1 MFVAGGGA
9 DDFVWAI
16 IWEAIVNH
24 HSAAA
29 VNTIEF
35 PTKQIAERDALERI
49 CKSFGLDRRRVAKQD
64 WPVVERLLSYA
75 VETEKMLVEQ
85 QARIHYL
92 ETLSVTD
99 ELTGLL
105 NRRGFNQAVDRTL
118 AAAKRH
124 QEKGLLAYL
133 DLDNFKQ
140 INDLLGHDAGDQV
153 LCHVAQV
160 LTKNV
165 RRTDYVARI
174 GGDEFA
180 VLFVRAQQL
189 PTRAHA
195 LELRRA
201 LARTKLTIRDRS
213 LTINASMGIQAY
225 GPDTKASELLRRADQ
240 AMYLDKQHRQQ
251 ALAVT

>member
-1 MFVAGGGA
+1 M
-9 DDFVWAI
+9 
-16 IWEAIVNH
+16 NH

-29 VNTIEF
+29 VNTIDF
-35 PTKQIAERDALERI
+35 PTGKSARREMVERI
-49 CKSFGLDRRRVAKQD
+49 SHSLGLNRTSIAPKD
-64 WPVVERLLSYA
+64 WPIIERMLAYA
-75 VETEKMLVEQ
+75 VETENTLAEQ

-105 NRRGFNQAVDRTL
+105 NRRGFNQAVERTL

-140 INDLLGHDAGDQV
+140 INDTLGHEAGDVV
-153 LCHVAQV
+153 LQHVAGV

-195 LELRRA
+195 QDLRRK
-201 LARTKLTIRDRS
+201 LAKTPVHVADQSVTVDAS
-213 LTINASMGIQAY
+213 LGVQAY
-225 GPDTKASELLRRADQ
+225 GPDTKAKELLRRADQ
-240 AMYLDKQHRQQ
+240 AMYLEKQRRRQ
-251 ALAVT
+251 AFSVT

>member
-1 MFVAGGGA
+1 M
-9 DDFVWAI
+9 
-16 IWEAIVNH
+16 NH

-29 VNTIEF
+29 VNTIAF
-35 PTKQIAERDALERI
+35 PTEKVVQNDMVERI
-49 CKSFGLDRRRVAKQD
+49 SRSLGLNKRSIAPKD
-64 WPVVERLLSYA
+64 WTIIERMLAYA
-75 VETEKMLVEQ
+75 VEAENTLAEQ

-105 NRRGFNQAVDRTL
+105 NRRGFNQAVERTL

-133 DLDNFKQ
+133 DLDDFKY
-140 INDLLGHDAGDQV
+140 INDHFGHEAGDLV
-153 LCHVAQV
+153 LKHVADV
-160 LTKNV
+160 LSKNV

-195 LELRRA
+195 QDLRRK
-201 LARTKLTIRDRS
+201 LARTPLQIEDTKV
-213 LTINASMGIQAY
+213 TINASLGVQAY
-225 GPDTKASELLRRADQ
+225 GPDTKATELLRRADQ
-240 AMYLDKQHRQQ
+240 AMYLEKQRRRQ
-251 ALAVT
+251 ALSVT